1 MLSSARYISRWVD
14 LVEGLVFRV
23 NVDSLRA
30 YFDFDS
36 KRKIDLQKL
45 DKLVRESAPALKR
58 YFHRGTPP
66 GEPGMRFK
74 MIGYGR
80 FYFRARSEES
90 VEWPVVGIALQKN
103 YISVYLS
110 VAKDGVPLVQAY
122 AGKLGEK
129 RSGSNNFSFEKY
141 EDLVTP
147 AVSALLAE
155 AQKIFASSSDRTMT
169 DSLLAPRRPS
179 RTMTRR

>member
-1 MLSSARYISRWVD
+1 M
-14 LVEGLVFRV
+14 FRV
-23 NVDSLRA
+23 
-30 YFDFDS
+30 
-36 KRKIDLQKL
+36 DLQKL
-45 DKLVRESAPALKR
+45 DKIVRESAPRLKR

-80 FYFRARSEES
+80 SQFRTRSGKN
-90 VEWPVVGIALQKN
+90 VEWPAVGIALQKN

-110 VAKDGVPLVQAY
+110 VTKDGVPLVQAY

-141 EDLVTP
+141 EDLVIP

-155 AQKIFASSSDRTMT
+155 AQRLFGSSCDRNVTE
-169 DSLLAPRRPS
+169 SVPRRDGPKPS
-179 RTMTRR
+179 